1 MANIKSAK
9 KRILITRKQ
18 TAINKSKKTEVK
30 TYIKKLHT
38 AIDAGNIEEAREL
51 LKIVDGKLKQA
62 SHANLIHKN
71 AVARRISKL
80 TKKINK
86 VV

>member
-18 TAINKSKKTEVK
+18 TAINKAKKTEIK
-30 TYIKKLHT
+30 TYIKKFNK
-38 AIDAGNIEEAREL
+38 AIDAGNIDEAKEL
-51 LKIVDGKLKQA
+51 LKVIDRKLKRA

-71 AVARRISKL
+71 AVARKVSKL
-80 TKKINK
+80 TKQINQA
-86 VV
+86 V